1 MFKDVYSQNLF
12 FLCFKLI
19 AFVDMLKAEYVIYY
33 YFIIVNFLIIL
44 WKTFVLDV
52 FCYIMLGV
60 TYFASCFSYIMTQKT

>member
-12 FLCFKLI
+12 LLCFKLI

-52 FCYIMLGV
+52 FCYIMFVV